1 MGCLGRFPH
10 PKIQNLDKNPGTN
23 RRHLCSSIQGSAR
36 FRSNFRP
43 ILLTLFCVG
52 VKFPPK
58 GSSVALTEVDR
69 NLLRRCL
76 ADEPESWKDF
86 VDRFS
91 GLFVHVIRHTAHSRS
106 VPLTPEDEDD
116 LLAEIFLKILENNA
130 EVLRKFRQKSSLAW
144 YLTVICR
151 RISVQE
157 ITRRRKAEALGHV
170 AAHRSHVPQMSAA
183 TSPTPPAQE
192 RVDNEEEIQHMME
205 DLPPTDAAVVRLHY
219 LEGRSYREIATILGI
234 PENSIGP
241 TISRAKERLR
251 AKKVQS

>member
-1 MGCLGRFPH
+1 M
-10 PKIQNLDKNPGTN
+10 
-23 RRHLCSSIQGSAR
+23 
-36 FRSNFRP
+36 
-43 ILLTLFCVG
+43 
-52 VKFPPK
+52 
-58 GSSVALTEVDR
+58 ALTEVDR
-69 NLLRRCL
+69 KLLRRCL
-76 ADEPESWKDF
+76 ADEPGSWKDF

-144 YLTVICR
+144 YLTVITR
-151 RISVQE
+151 RIAVKE

-170 AAHRSHVPQMSAA
+170 SAHRSHVPQQPMPMASVP
-183 TSPTPPAQE
+183 SPTPPVQE
-192 RVDNEEEIQHMME
+192 KVDNEEEIQHMME
-205 DLPPTDAAVVRLHY
+205 DLPPTDANVVRLHY
-219 LEGRSYREIATILGI
+219 LEGRSYREIAAILGI

-241 TISRAKERLR
+241 TLSRAKERLR

>member
-1 MGCLGRFPH
+1 M
-10 PKIQNLDKNPGTN
+10 
-23 RRHLCSSIQGSAR
+23 
-36 FRSNFRP
+36 
-43 ILLTLFCVG
+43 
-52 VKFPPK
+52 
-58 GSSVALTEVDR
+58 ALTEVDR

-76 ADEPESWKDF
+76 ADEPGSWKDF

-144 YLTVICR
+144 YLTVISR
-151 RISVQE
+151 RIAVHE

-170 AAHRSHVPQMSAA
+170 TAHRSHVPPMQVASVP
-183 TSPTPPAQE
+183 SPMPPAQE

-219 LEGRSYREIATILGI
+219 LEGRSYREIAAILSI

-241 TISRAKERLR
+241 TLSRAKERLR